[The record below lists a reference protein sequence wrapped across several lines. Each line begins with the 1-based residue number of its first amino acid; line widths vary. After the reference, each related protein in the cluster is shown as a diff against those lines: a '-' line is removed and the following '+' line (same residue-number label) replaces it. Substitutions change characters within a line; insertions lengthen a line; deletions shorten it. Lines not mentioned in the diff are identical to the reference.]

1 VVQGAFWAE
10 AAFQAKVPTVLV
22 ELHQFVCASSMTPD
36 SWLYHLGMERSPPVD
51 FYESLPGVLLSQ
63 TSPRYTQLTKH
74 LASSLLSLLLKVS

>member
-36 SWLYHLGMERSPPVD
+36 SWLYHLGMEGSPPVD
-51 FYESLPGVLLSQ
+51 FYKSLPGVLLSQ
-63 TSPRYTQLTKH
+63 TSPRYTQPTKH